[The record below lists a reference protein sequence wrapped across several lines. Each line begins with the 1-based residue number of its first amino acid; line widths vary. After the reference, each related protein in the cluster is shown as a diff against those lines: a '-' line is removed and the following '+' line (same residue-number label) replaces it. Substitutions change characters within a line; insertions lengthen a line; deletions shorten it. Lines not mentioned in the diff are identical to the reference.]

1 MKYYRDYAKF
11 KRKKFLSHSVVDL
24 LNNSHFYQ
32 SVKNYWNGYREKI
45 QDYLI
50 ELICYLSLLGSGKII

>member
-1 MKYYRDYAKF
+1 MKYDRDYAKF

-32 SVKNYWNGYREKI
+32 SVKNYWNRYREKI